1 MGLGE
6 IRLFAGKYAP
16 ADWAFCNGAMLQIQ
30 EYRDLFKELGTRYG
44 GDGRTNFAL
53 PDLRSRAPMH
63 RADGAAL
70 GTKGQFNVD
79 IGRPHT
85 PARRMALNFII
96 AVKHSNIL
104 ETHEPYIGEIRP
116 FAFHF
121 TMQNWQPCNGKL
133 LPLQSE
139 YYALFSIL
147 DTAFG
152 GDGQRTFAVPDLQG
166 MYPFQPQKPEDR
178 AQTGGAQVLDRPSS
192 QTPLLTVNY
201 CIALTGYYPG
211 RGN

>member
-6 IRLFAGKYAP
+6 IRLFAGKFAP
-16 ADWAFCNGAMLQIQ
+16 TSWAFCNGAMLQIQ
-30 EYRDLFKELGTRYG
+30 EYRDLFNEIGTRYG

-53 PDLRSRAPMH
+53 PDLRNRAPMH

-70 GTKGQFNVD
+70 GTKGKLNVD
-79 IGRPHT
+79 A
-85 PARRMALNFII
+85 ARANTVTGRMALNFII
-96 AVKHSNIL
+96 AVKHSHIL
-104 ETHEPYIGEIRP
+104 ETNDPYIGEIRP
-116 FAFHF
+116 FAFPF
-121 TMQNWQPCNGKL
+121 TMENWQPCNGKL

-139 YYALFSIL
+139 HYALFSIL

-152 GDGQRTFAVPDLQG
+152 GDGTRTFAVPDLGG
-166 MYPFQPQKPEDR
+166 MYPYHPEKPEDR
-178 AQTGGAQVLDRPSS
+178 GQTRGAQVSDRPSS

-211 RGN
+211 RGD